1 MHLKHPQSA
10 DKNTVFLDCVA
21 YIKPFQTTTRA
32 RQVIAP
38 LVERRHG
45 ARSVPLAQA
54 HFLEVATESR
64 VRAENPK
71 LQPFLFC
78 LPDKGS
84 GSPTPPLRT
93 QRRDSHQGVDWKLI
107 LVSYIGDFIISKKR
121 KGCLQPQQWDSTT
134 QKTPRHILTV
144 DENFSALVSG
154 AREPHRALT
163 LRSLSVSWLL
173 FHTQH

>member
-38 LVERRHG
+38 LAERRHE

-71 LQPFLFC
+71 LYSLFSSAPQIRAQDHHATPAHSKER
-78 LPDKGS
+78 LTPGS
-84 GSPTPPLRT
+84 RLEAYLGQLYWRFY
-93 QRRDSHQGVDWKLI
+93 HFEEKEGVSATAAVRLHH
-107 LVSYIGDFIISKKR
+107 
-121 KGCLQPQQWDSTT
+121 PEDSTPHPHCRREFLS
-134 QKTPRHILTV
+134 PR
-144 DENFSALVSG
+144 
-154 AREPHRALT
+154 
-163 LRSLSVSWLL
+163 
-173 FHTQH
+173 